1 MASTRNR
8 NTPGNYYLE
17 QRDFRLAAAYDTY
30 THSAYGAPSQVAM
43 PILGI
48 TPSRMAR
55 DTLSTNAVDIESQ
68 LRGINSTNLV
78 TPAAVM
84 PPQLKRVKEVAY
96 FNTLPL
102 QMPHP
107 LVIEPQQR
115 PSFGRA

>member
-30 THSAYGAPSQVAM
+30 TPSQVAM